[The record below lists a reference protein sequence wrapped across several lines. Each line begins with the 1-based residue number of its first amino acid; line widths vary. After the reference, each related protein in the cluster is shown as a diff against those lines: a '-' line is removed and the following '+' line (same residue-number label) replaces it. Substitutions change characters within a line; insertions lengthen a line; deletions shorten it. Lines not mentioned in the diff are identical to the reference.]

1 MRDKKKKLEL
11 KICKKK
17 KDLEKEKFLHLKW
30 LVYFVQ
36 LKKKKKKEQADIC
49 NDFEENSF

>member
-1 MRDKKKKLEL
+1 MRDKKKESWINL
-11 KICKKK
+11 KIFKK
-17 KDLEKEKFLHLKW
+17 KDLEKEKFLYLKW

-36 LKKKKKKEQADIC
+36 LKKKEQANIC